1 MKEVTLAFYDIFR
14 KTISYMQLFESNLR
28 RVGKA
33 IIGLQQK
40 TWYIFETDF
49 NNLPVLEGAIFMEN
63 DFPQNIGFQI
73 RENCLK
79 LA

>member
-1 MKEVTLAFYDIFR
+1 MIFSE
-14 KTISYMQLFESNLR
+14 KQLEKSWQCNNWASIGNL
-28 RVGKA
+28 VC
-33 IIGLQQK
+33 
-40 TWYIFETDF
+40 ETDF
-49 NNLPVLEGAIFMEN
+49 NNLLVLEGAIFMEN